1 MTTRRKFLQGVGA
14 GAGMLVLPAVT
25 RAGRRGGGAGGGGAG
40 GGGGMGGG
48 GMGGGAGGATAPV
61 YELPLNI
68 PPVLAPVSSSAS
80 HDLYVISQENASLE
94 IIPGTR
100 TDILGYEGM
109 TPGPTIR
116 VDANRR
122 TIVRQVNNT
131 LDTRTTTHLHG
142 GHIDPRYD
150 GHPIDLIGPGEF
162 KDYDYSNKQLP
173 ATLWYHDHTMDLT
186 GDQVYAGLAGFYLVD
201 DDYERSL
208 GLPAGDYEVPLV
220 VQDRTF
226 AADGSLV
233 YRDNFRGM
241 GEFGDTILVNGTPY
255 PRFEVANRKY
265 RFRLLNGSNARF
277 YNFTLSNGGRFIV
290 IGTDGGLLDAPVA
303 LNSLSVSPAERYD
316 FIIDFSNVPVGQSV
330 TLNNTGGGGMGGGG
344 GGGGGGNTFDIMRF
358 DVAREEIDDSIVP
371 QTLRRVERID
381 PAGAATTRRW
391 VFDRRGR
398 ANTPWTINGRPYD
411 PEYVG
416 ARVKL
421 GTTEIWDLVNR
432 TGMIH
437 PVHIHDLQFQILDIN
452 GRTPPPHLA
461 GWKDTFQLP
470 PGGRIRVIGRYDDY
484 VSDPND
490 VTTSYMMH
498 CHILEHEDHAMMVN
512 WMVVE

>member
-1 MTTRRKFLQGVGA
+1 MTTRRKFLKGVSA
-14 GAGMLVLPAVT
+14 GALLLSPAV
-25 RAGRRGGGAGGGGAG
+25 RASRGGGGGG
-40 GGGGMGGG
+40 GGGGMTGGG
-48 GMGGGAGGATAPV
+48 GGATAPV
-61 YELPLNI
+61 FELSLNV
-68 PPVLAPVSSSAS
+68 PPQLQPASSSAS

-94 IIPGTR
+94 IIPGTT
-100 TDILGYEGM
+100 TDILGYQGM

-122 TIVRQVNNT
+122 TIVRQINNT
-131 LDTRTTTHLHG
+131 LGTQTTTHLHG
-142 GHIDPRYD
+142 GHMDPRYD
-150 GHPIDLIGPGEF
+150 GHPIDLISPGES

-186 GDQVYAGLAGFYLVD
+186 GDQVYAGLAGFYLVED
-201 DDYERSL
+201 DFERSL
-208 GLPAGDYEVPLV
+208 GLPNGEYEVPLV

-233 YRDNFRGM
+233 YNDNFQGM
-241 GEFGDTILVNGTPY
+241 GEFGNTILVNGTPY

-265 RFRLLNGSNARF
+265 RFRILNGSNARF
-277 YNFTLSNGGRFIV
+277 YNFTLSNGARFIV

-303 LNSLSVSPAERYD
+303 LSSLNMAPAERYD
-316 FIIDFSNVPVGQSV
+316 VIIDFSNVPVGQSV
-330 TLNNTGGGGMGGGG
+330 TMNNTGGGM
-344 GGGGGGNTFDIMRF
+344 GGGGGGNTFDIIRF
-358 DVAREEIDDSIVP
+358 DIAREDIDGSIVP
-371 QTLRRVERID
+371 QTLRPIERLN
-381 PAGAATTRRW
+381 PADSVITRRW
-391 VFDRRGR
+391 TFDRRGGR
-398 ANTPWTINGRPYD
+398 NTPWTINGRPYD
-411 PEYVG
+411 PEFVG

-421 GTTEIWDLVNR
+421 GTTEIWDLQNR
-432 TGMIH
+432 TGMFH
-437 PVHIHDLQFQILDIN
+437 PIHIHDLQFQILDIN
-452 GRTPPPHLA
+452 GRTPPPELS